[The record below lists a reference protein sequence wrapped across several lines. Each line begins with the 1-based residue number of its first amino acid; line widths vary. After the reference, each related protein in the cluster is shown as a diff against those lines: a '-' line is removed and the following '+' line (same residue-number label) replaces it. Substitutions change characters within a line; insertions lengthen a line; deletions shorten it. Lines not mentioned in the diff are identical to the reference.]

1 MITPLPHGSFFDDDH
16 DGDDGPEAD
25 AGPDN
30 PNDVSL
36 TVPK

>member
-1 MITPLPHGSFFDDDH
+1 MALRIT
-16 DGDDGPEAD
+16 GDDGPEAD

-36 TVPK
+36 TVPKEFH